1 MDRQD
6 YDLTDEELQFQEEN
20 RKIKEVIGKTQA
32 YLDETQEELDKKKA
46 KVNAEFAKNQAAVQN
61 VANAYSRGD
70 DSVSDEELEALEK
83 GEEIEQVNTSEKE
96 LRPVT
101 GRRDPRMARAERFLK
116 VEWIPKE
123 ISRNAETLSQNDQF
137 KQDFMAAADELL
149 GAGKFLWTGS
159 KQYSDLKKS
168 VKECRELMQK
178 QEKMNPTEYNKQ
190 LQNQMEQIIQKTGD
204 YLKYKSDYS
213 NGNKNLQE
221 QSTTAQERYTA
232 ANKMWNL
239 MVDQKKE
246 TEIFHAF
253 SEREAIHMRQAEKK
267 IQEAEKTLN
276 NAKKTEKKAEQTV
289 EKANDTIQKTQN
301 LVKESEQI
309 IDNAQKAVQ
318 QAQNEVKP
326 SKQYKVNTSQAPKVN
341 AAKKEGAEEEKEQ
354 HIFHSSFELNDAV
367 RIMNKKQGVRSK
379 SLRQAVEK
387 KDMNRA
393 RAALSRMIIENRSL
407 SAAEIALS
415 KYKGKIYPR
424 PLQLLSVEEK
434 NEKAKQIGILPA
446 VEAKC
451 KELFEDPKKL
461 DDLLSR
467 NKVELANN
475 LKKLDV
481 ELGLRKKAPAA
492 SSATVKTNVNKKE
505 NIQKQSG
512 NAMGKQ

>member
-1 MDRQD
+1 MDGQD
-6 YDLTDEELQFQEEN
+6 YDFEEYM
-20 RKIKEVIGKTQA
+20 RKVNETIGKTQA
-32 YLDETQEELDKKKA
+32 YLDETKEELDKKKA
-46 KVNAEFAKNQAAVQN
+46 KENAEYAKNQAAVQN

-70 DSVSDEELEALEK
+70 DSVSDEELDALEK

-101 GRRDPRMARAERFLK
+101 GRRDPRMARADKFLK

-123 ISRNAETLSQNDQF
+123 ISRNAETLSQNDEF
-137 KQDFMAAADELL
+137 KKDFMAAADELL

-178 QEKMNPTEYNKQ
+178 QEKMNPAEYNKQ

-213 NGNKNLQE
+213 NGKKNLKE

-326 SKQYKVNTSQAPKVN
+326 SKQYKVNTLQAPKVN
-341 AAKKEGAEEEKEQ
+341 AAKKEEQ
-354 HIFHSSFELNDAV
+354 HIFHFSYELKDAV
-367 RIMNKKQGVRSK
+367 HTMNKKQARRSYL
-379 SLRQAVEK
+379 LRQAVENK
-387 KDMNRA
+387 NMNRA
-393 RAALSRMIIENRSL
+393 RAVLGRMIIENRNL

-415 KYKGKIYPR
+415 KFKGEIYPQ
-424 PLQLLSVEEK
+424 PLKLMSVAEK
-434 NEKAKQIGILPA
+434 NEKAIQIGKQPA

-451 KELFEDPKKL
+451 KELFENPKKL
-461 DDLLSR
+461 DELLSR
-467 NKVELANN
+467 NKVDLAKN
-475 LKKLDV
+475 LKDLEV
-481 ELGLRKKAPAA
+481 ELGFRKKAPAA
-492 SSATVKTNVNKKE
+492 SSAKVKTNVNKKE

-512 NAMGKQ
+512 NAMGKH